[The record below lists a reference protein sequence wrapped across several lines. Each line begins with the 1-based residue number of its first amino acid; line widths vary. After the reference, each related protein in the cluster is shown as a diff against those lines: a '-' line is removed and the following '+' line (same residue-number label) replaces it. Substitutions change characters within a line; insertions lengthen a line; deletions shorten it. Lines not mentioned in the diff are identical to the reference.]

1 MHLIIA
7 GRGALA
13 QAIVTACQD
22 LSISY
27 ALFDATATPVP
38 ESVAVHC
45 SKTGTILPDVLRF
58 CEERSIPLIQASTG
72 MQLPGKVNTV
82 VVDAPNLALPIVRL
96 FGWVKGM
103 HQGFESIGGFQ
114 EADVAESHQESKT
127 SVPGTAST
135 FADAVGVKKEKI
147 RSIRAPALQQ
157 QLGVSTEHLNR
168 HGYHWITWRFPDLEV
183 EVRTRVHGL
192 RPYALGAIHVA
203 RNLLA
208 TPNAFEKRVY
218 SVIAVS

>member
-13 QAIVTACQD
+13 RAIVTTCQD
-22 LSISY
+22 LSVSY
-27 ALFDATATPVP
+27 ANFDATSAPVS

-58 CEERSIPLIQASTG
+58 CEERNVPLIQASTG
-72 MQLPGKVNTV
+72 MQLPAEVKTV

-103 HQGFESIGGFQ
+103 HQKFESIGGFQ
-114 EADVAESHQESKT
+114 GADVAESHQESKT
-127 SVPGTAST
+127 SVPGTAVA

-147 RSIRAPALQQ
+147 RSIRAPSLQR
-157 QLGVSTEHLNR
+157 QLGIPSEHLNR
-168 HGYHWITWRFPDLEV
+168 HGYHWITWRFADLEV
-183 EVRTRVHGL
+183 EVSTRVHGL

-203 RNLLA
+203 KNLLD
-208 TPNAFEKRVY
+208 TPNAFKKGVH